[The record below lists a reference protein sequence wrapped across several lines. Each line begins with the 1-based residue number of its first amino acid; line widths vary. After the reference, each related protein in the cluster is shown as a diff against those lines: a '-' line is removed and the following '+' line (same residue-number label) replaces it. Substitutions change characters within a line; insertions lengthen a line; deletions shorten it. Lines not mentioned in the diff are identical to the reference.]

1 MAFDTNLVF
10 TQNNIIQLNPNNFN
24 GLIGSNKTT
33 VNTKTVGGQ
42 IDAYTRSTV
51 VQDAIDIKSTY
62 LTSGKVAVIDDNG
75 KWINGNYENYKD
87 AKKVAK
93 AKELIANIN
102 YFNDYENPIKHRHRR
117 HTLKLIFGKCYIH
130 KEKMFGTNKYQY
142 HIIPND
148 IITEEYY
155 YPAQRNPDFTLKV
168 KRYRITVGSEA
179 FYLYPDEVFEFKDRR
194 AGFKF
199 TNDSLSRLY
208 ALEEAISTLLC
219 TDEMLTQLLADGG
232 ARGIITQGAK
242 DIDMISAGY
251 LDDEKAD
258 IQRSLKD
265 YGLLKDKYKYIV
277 TKGQAGYVPLTSRIV
292 DMQIPEIALMKKV
305 EVYRALGI
313 PTAFAIN
320 ESRFKVLPEA
330 RKEMVTSSVS
340 SEGADDFKQELMM
353 KGIEEPDFCA
363 LELDYSH
370 FDFFME
376 SQKEK
381 AVAFQQMSN
390 GLKPLVE
397 AGVLTTQQ
405 ASSYIDF
412 YL

>member
-1 MAFDTNLVF
+1 MAGNIDLVF
-10 TQNNIIQLNPNNFN
+10 TQNNIIQLNTSNFN
-24 GLIGSNKTT
+24 WLIGSNSTT
-33 VNTKTVGGQ
+33 VNTKTVAGQ

-51 VQDAIDIKSTY
+51 VQDAIDIKATY
-62 LTSGKVAVIDDNG
+62 LTSGKVAAIDDNG
-75 KWINGNYENYKD
+75 KWINGNYANYENKKSINQ
-87 AKKVAK
+87 AKQVI
-93 AKELIANIN
+93 ENIN

-117 HTLKLIFGKCYIH
+117 HTLKLIFGKCYVH
-130 KEKMFGTNKYQY
+130 KEKMAGTKLYQY

-148 IITEEYY
+148 IVTEEYF
-155 YPAQRNPDFTLKV
+155 YPIQVNPDFTLKV
-168 KRYRITVGSEA
+168 KRYRISVGSES

-194 AGFKF
+194 AGFKI
-199 TNDSLSRLY
+199 TNDNLSRLY

-305 EVYRALGI
+305 EVYRAFGI

-330 RKEMVTSSVS
+330 RKEMVTSSVA
-340 SEGADDFKQELMM
+340 SEGLDDFRQELLM
-353 KGIEEPDFCA
+353 KGIKDNELFT

-381 AVAFQQMSN
+381 AVAFQQMAN

-397 AGVLTTQQ
+397 SGVLTQ
-405 ASSYIDF
+405 AQAASYIDF
-412 YL
+412 YV